1 MDIPS
6 VRVWTEFVK
15 RNFITFFLSFS
26 ILLYSLKY
34 LCLEWV
40 YLTFETLQKGTK
52 TKITSIYCTLVAS
65 KFTPVM
71 NAQCP
76 VNSNWPNHFCLEVIQ
91 FCPHH
96 RFTPFCNLIRHQLL
110 QASDGSAQSDI
121 TRAFDHMAYTQ
132 VTVVDGYRWRTVII
146 GLIIYV
152 SDIPSLADW
161 VRASHFV
168 QGFLFYL

>member
-1 MDIPS
+1 MKH
-6 VRVWTEFVK
+6 FK
-15 RNFITFFLSFS
+15 RER
-26 ILLYSLKY
+26 K
-34 LCLEWV
+34 
-40 YLTFETLQKGTK
+40 
-52 TKITSIYCTLVAS
+52 KITSIYCPLVAS

-121 TRAFDHMAYTQ
+121 TRAFVHMAYTQ
-132 VTVVDGYRWRTVII
+132 VTVADGYRWLNCHYRFNHLCVWHSKFS
-146 GLIIYV
+146 GLSQSEPLCTRLFILSV
-152 SDIPSLADW
+152 DI
-161 VRASHFV
+161 F
-168 QGFLFYL
+168 

>member
-15 RNFITFFLSFS
+15 RNFITFFF
-26 ILLYSLKY
+26 IFLYTVIFFKISLFRMGISY
-34 LCLEWV
+34 LWN
-40 YLTFETLQKGTK
+40 TSKGNEK
-52 TKITSIYCTLVAS
+52 KITSIYCPLAS

-132 VTVVDGYRWRTVII
+132 VTVADGYRWRTVII

-161 VRASHFV
+161 VRASHCV
-168 QGFLFYL
+168 HGFLFYL